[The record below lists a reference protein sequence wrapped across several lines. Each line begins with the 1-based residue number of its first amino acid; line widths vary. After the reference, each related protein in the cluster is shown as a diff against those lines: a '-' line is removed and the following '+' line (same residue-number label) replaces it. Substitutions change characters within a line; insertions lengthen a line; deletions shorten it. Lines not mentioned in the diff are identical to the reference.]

1 MLSLFA
7 CYVYSPKAHRILDLI
22 LQFQYICD
30 CLRKLVILVKYCLW
44 RNQRAGYN
52 HVSQWTDHLST
63 PQNNPCPWMVP
74 KNGESL
80 LFFTGEKK
88 STILHLSSHCI
99 KSGETAKPPVYM
111 YQKSIPWVVYQEPKH
126 AIPL

>member
-7 CYVYSPKAHRILDLI
+7 CYVYSPKAQRILDLI

-63 PQNNPCPWMVP
+63 PQNNPCPWMIP
-74 KNGESL
+74 KNGKSQ
-80 LFFTGEKK
+80 LFFTGGKNHNSAFK
-88 STILHLSSHCI
+88 QSLYQVRRDSKTTSIYI
-99 KSGETAKPPVYM
+99 